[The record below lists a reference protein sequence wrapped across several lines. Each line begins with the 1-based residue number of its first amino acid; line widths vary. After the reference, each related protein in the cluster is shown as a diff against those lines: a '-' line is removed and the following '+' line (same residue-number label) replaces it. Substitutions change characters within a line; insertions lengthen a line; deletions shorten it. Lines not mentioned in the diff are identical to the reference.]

1 MILVTGSSGYLG
13 KHVVAVLDA
22 RGIAAITTSRK
33 DSIDLTKE
41 PDVERL
47 LDGLPT
53 LDAIIH
59 CAAIVPKHASEYED
73 KRGAWESLTMM
84 RHLASRLNRP
94 PIVFASSMTA
104 KDATSAYGWGKRT
117 AEELLQQWQ
126 TPGDVIIRLPGL
138 FGLPRRDGL
147 VYNSIRAALADQP
160 FTFNPCRGWT
170 AVTVR
175 DAATTLVDAA
185 MIPPTVP
192 SPMQLFYDAA
202 TFQQRVLAF
211 AEEIRAEVNA

>member
-117 AEELLQQWQ
+117 AEELLQQWPV
-126 TPGDVIIRLPGL
+126 PGDVIVRLPGL

-147 VYNSIRAALADQP
+147 VYNSVKAALTRQP
-160 FTFNPCRGWT
+160 FTARPCEGWT
-170 AVTVR
+170 AVTVQ
-175 DAATTLVDAA
+175 DAAGTLVDAA
-185 MIPPTVP
+185 MIPPVVP
-192 SPMQLFYDAA
+192 SPMMLFYDEK
-202 TFQQRVLAF
+202 TFTQRVQAF